1 MRLNTLLLLGALAG
15 ALVGGMLLW
24 DALVTTDEERLQT
37 FVDTV
42 TGTMEPATVTEGL
55 TWVDPDAQPLEV
67 EARGMGKLY
76 RSGDAD
82 ELQRDAREQLRPFM
96 GDTLRAL
103 REAIDVDGDQAAVE
117 LKLLTNR
124 GLVQARF
131 RFVKRRERWLLE
143 KAWVR

>member
-1 MRLNTLLLLGALAG
+1 MRLNTLLLLGALVG
-15 ALVGGMLLW
+15 AVVGGMLLW

-42 TGTMEPATVTEGL
+42 TGTMEPASVTEGL
-55 TWVDPDAQPLEV
+55 TWADPEAQPLEV

-76 RSGDAD
+76 RAGDAA
-82 ELQRDAREQLRPFM
+82 ELQRDAHERLRPYM
-96 GDTLRAL
+96 GDSIRSL
-103 REAIDVDGDQAAVE
+103 REAIDVEGDQAVIE

-124 GLVQARF
+124 GLVEARF
-131 RFVKRRERWLLE
+131 RFRKRGERWLLE